1 MILVSVHIPE
11 KYMEAMEDLVTAR
24 YFPNRAEVIRT
35 AIRDLIKSE
44 FYKQREEEVLALK
57 EKFGLRV

>member
-1 MILVSVHIPE
+1 MILTSVHIPE
-11 KYMEAMEDLVTAR
+11 KYMEAMEDLVTAG

-44 FYKQREEEVLALK
+44 FYKQREEEVLELK
-57 EKFGLRV
+57 KKFGLRV